1 MSDYT
6 IRKIL
11 PTEYPFMSQMLY
23 EAIFVSEGESRPTQ
37 SIIASPDFVVYTEGF
52 GRIGDLGLVVEVR
65 GKLVGAIWS
74 RIFTA
79 QNPGYGFV
87 NINTPELGI
96 AILPEY
102 RKLGIGLIL
111 LKQFLELL
119 IENKYEQ
126 VSLSVD
132 TRNYAYKFY
141 LKNGFENVEIID
153 NSAKMIL
160 KL

>member
-11 PTEYPFMSQMLY
+11 PTEYPFLSQMLY
-23 EAIFVSEGESRPTQ
+23 ET
-37 SIIASPDFVVYTEGF
+37 VYTPESEAKLDQNVLLRPEFAVYVEGF
-52 GRIGDLGLVVEVR
+52 GRAGDLALVVKIEKR
-65 GKLVGAIWS
+65 LVGAIWS
-74 RIFTA
+74 RIFTDE
-79 QNPGYGFV
+79 NTGYGFV